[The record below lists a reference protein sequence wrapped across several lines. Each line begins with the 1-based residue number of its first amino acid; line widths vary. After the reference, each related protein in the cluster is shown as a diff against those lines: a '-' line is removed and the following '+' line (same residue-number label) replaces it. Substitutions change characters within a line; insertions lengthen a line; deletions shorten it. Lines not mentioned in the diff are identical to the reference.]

1 LADNESM
8 PDLSLYWRTFMKRSP
23 SERAHLLRTAW
34 LWLRT
39 EGPLA
44 TVRRLTHGARR
55 VNERDASTDSYAEWC
70 LRHTPDA
77 QQLAAMSEAARR
89 FAYRPLISIIT
100 PVYNTEPRWLEP
112 CARSVIEQA
121 YDRWEWHIGNDGS
134 TRPETIAALARIASL
149 DPRIGVHAL
158 PANRGISAATNLAL
172 SHARGDYVALMDSD
186 DALLPHALF
195 RMVERLNERET
206 PADVIYSDEDKLD
219 LDGNRCEAYFKPDW
233 SPEHFLSNM
242 YVCHLL
248 MARRE
253 LVVEVG
259 GFRSAFDFS
268 QDYDVMLRLMERAR
282 RIDHLSDIVYH
293 WRKVPTSGAAAG
305 DAKPPAHV
313 AGRRALQDY
322 LERNH
327 IAGEIVDAGTPGF
340 YRARC
345 RIEGRPVVS
354 VVGGAPPALD
364 RAAAVAGVGIERV
377 PSPEPATGAF
387 LLFGL
392 DRLEWADDAW
402 LLALLEPAQLPGVA
416 AVAPMLVGED
426 GRIRE
431 AGFTLDPQHLVR
443 TPLSGCDPADG
454 GYFGSTLVLRNV
466 AAAGAAGLLVRR
478 DAFAQVNGFAPALRG
493 PDARAI
499 DLCLR
504 LRDAGYRVVHTPWAR
519 LVDRRPVRSEA
530 PIGSEDAALL
540 RSTWAAAFEGD
551 PYHSRHLATE
561 AFNRVRV

>member
-1 LADNESM
+1 M

-23 SERAHLLRTAW
+23 SERAQLLRTAW

-44 TVRRLTHGARR
+44 AVRRLTQGARR

-70 LRHTPDA
+70 LRHTPETR
-77 QQLAAMSEAARR
+77 QLAAMREAAGQ

-100 PVYNTEPRWLEP
+100 PVYNTEPHWLEP

-149 DPRIGVHAL
+149 DPRISVHAL

-313 AGRRALQDY
+313 AGRRALQDF

-345 RIEGRPVVS
+345 RIEGRP
-354 VVGGAPPALD
+354 
-364 RAAAVAGVGIERV
+364 RGVGRRRC
-377 PSPEPATGAF
+377 PAG
-387 LLFGL
+387 
-392 DRLEWADDAW
+392 
-402 LLALLEPAQLPGVA
+402 PG
-416 AVAPMLVGED
+416 PRRGG
-426 GRIRE
+426 GR
-431 AGFTLDPQHLVR
+431 
-443 TPLSGCDPADG
+443 C
-454 GYFGSTLVLRNV
+454 
-466 AAAGAAGLLVRR
+466 
-478 DAFAQVNGFAPALRG
+478 
-493 PDARAI
+493 
-499 DLCLR
+499 
-504 LRDAGYRVVHTPWAR
+504 
-519 LVDRRPVRSEA
+519 
-530 PIGSEDAALL
+530 
-540 RSTWAAAFEGD
+540 
-551 PYHSRHLATE
+551 
-561 AFNRVRV
+561 